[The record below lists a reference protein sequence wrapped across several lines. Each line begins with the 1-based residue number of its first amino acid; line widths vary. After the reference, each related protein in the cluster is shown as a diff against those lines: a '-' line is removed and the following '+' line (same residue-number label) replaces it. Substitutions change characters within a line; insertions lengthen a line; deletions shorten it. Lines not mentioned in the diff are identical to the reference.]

1 MSQEH
6 HHSMLDVQY
15 AVRYIMLRN
24 YSCGYHASHRSAPL
38 LPVVVGIK
46 AFALTISLA
55 LLVVGHKTNGVS
67 ATTCVAI
74 QYDHGIV
81 MGADTRSI
89 ASGHSYVSH
98 THNMDHI
105 VPINAEVVMAR
116 TGNSARTLHLAQQL
130 QRDQHWQFLRYNRI
144 LTVSQLASRVQ
155 NIMYHDDL
163 SQQQQQQQESPLV
176 EIIVAGI
183 DRHTHKCHI
192 YTISPSGAII
202 HHQQQQ
208 PQQQRF
214 GFATCGSGSTYI
226 TGYLQ
231 QEQMDQT
238 TTTTT
243 TGLTETD
250 AIGIC
255 RRAMEMALQHD
266 ASSGGDICLTTIS
279 TSSSTTAATQ
289 KSTQDTTEN
298 YCETTTSNLS
308 TNRRPR
314 IQQRHYTIHRPMRH

>member
-1 MSQEH
+1 
-6 HHSMLDVQY
+6 
-15 AVRYIMLRN
+15 
-24 YSCGYHASHRSAPL
+24 
-38 LPVVVGIK
+38 
-46 AFALTISLA
+46 
-55 LLVVGHKTNGVS
+55 
-67 ATTCVAI
+67 
-74 QYDHGIV
+74 
-81 MGADTRSI
+81 MGADTRI
-89 ASGHSYVSH
+89 ASGHSYVRH

-163 SQQQQQQQESPLV
+163 SQQQQQESPLV

-202 HHQQQQ
+202 HHHHHQQ
-208 PQQQRF
+208 PQHQRF

-231 QEQMDQT
+231 QEQMDQR
-238 TTTTT
+238 TTT

-279 TSSSTTAATQ
+279 TSSSSSLSALSAATATQ
-289 KSTQDTTEN
+289 KLTQDTDSN
-298 YCETTTSNLS
+298 GETTTSNRS
-308 TNRRPR
+308 TNTRPR